1 MEMIISEKA
10 VNSLLENTSK
20 YRLPNEIY
28 NHLAKHFTSLG
39 NNKAFPDEEKYSF
52 DYQII
57 KERYEEIVNRLD
69 ELKIQFNDLDELR
82 SMLSRLMTDCIR
94 KEKPIRDILNKL
106 CEKTVKGILYMPQE
120 TILFRCLLVD
130 KVEPKKMPRIMPED
144 DYDNEYTFNDVEEK
158 YLTNDVVMKRRFI
171 NSLVQGAS
179 YSLYQ
184 QSKNS
189 FMDEIFRMD
198 DELPKMYEA
207 IVAINDFLL
216 FQQEIKYKDKDNKF
230 TAHVDV
236 TLGSNGKKTKIEAQA
251 ILFPFLLIE
260 SFRGCCELFA
270 AHGLPKEDVKK
281 LKYIISKA
289 DYKTAEQW
297 DMRFG
302 VKLWQMLSKGIEDAV
317 VIPNFISELSSMET
331 SEFYSCVKEM
341 LSNTKKG
348 NEWHDELLS
357 YCYQNVTYDDMPQD
371 VTQTSDNMRA
381 VISDDTQDDSF
392 TIEELSNMNAD
403 DFFLKEYKG
412 EQLVLPFD
420 GSSHAYSDMQYI
432 DYLQHNSV
440 GKTLTTQYKNPQD
453 YFNSLND
460 DEIFELFECTF
471 YCGDDGSGFNYDKLN
486 NFAVQIADKYPNIF
500 NDEVIDREHVIPD
513 IEIDSWHPQ
522 SKMFDNDIDSL
533 SELMKISNDP
543 QLLKKIIVEE
553 AKKCFSL
560 FIKNAL
566 TITENGLIYVERGI
580 GIPNILSNKLDNYG
594 DVQYYDYLNDYY
606 EGNVGNCWAY
616 RKDCGEAYDNSI
628 RNSTEIILQGYTRCE
643 DVNWV
648 QTFAQDDYGE
658 SELTLNTDGL
668 VEITNIYTRS
678 RGKKVNLKANYPF
691 VVRA

>member
-1 MEMIISEKA
+1 MEIIISENA

-69 ELKIQFNDLDELR
+69 ELKIQFSDLDELR

-106 CEKTVKGILYMPQE
+106 CEKTVKEMLYMPQE
-120 TILFRCLLVD
+120 TVLFRCLLVD

-198 DELPKMYEA
+198 DELPKMYEM

-236 TLGSNGKKTKIEAQA
+236 TLGSKGKKTRIEAQA

-281 LKYIISKA
+281 LKYIVSKA

-403 DFFLKEYKG
+403 DFFLNEYKG

-420 GSSHAYSDMQYI
+420 GDSSSYNYMQYI
-432 DYLQHNSV
+432 DYLQQNSV
-440 GKTLTTQYKNPQD
+440 GKTLTTKYKTPQEYIDTLETPYLIWLARCYFNEVQSYEDSGGFFENDGAVYELKMLVHNWNEIYDIGFNENIEKSDVRGLIHNSKNPELAID
-453 YFNSLND
+453 
-460 DEIFELFECTF
+460 IFSSYMKDVL
-471 YCGDDGSGFNYDKLN
+471 G
-486 NFAVQIADKYPNIF
+486 
-500 NDEVIDREHVIPD
+500 R
-513 IEIDSWHPQ
+513 
-522 SKMFDNDIDSL
+522 MFVKFL
-533 SELMKISNDP
+533 
-543 QLLKKIIVEE
+543 
-553 AKKCFSL
+553 
-560 FIKNAL
+560 
-566 TITENGLIYVERGI
+566 ITKDGLIYVERAVQ
-580 GIPNILSNKLDNYG
+580 IPQIFNHSFKNNSGFDEELFYH
-594 DVQYYDYLNDYY
+594 LNSTYF
-606 EGNVGNCWAY
+606 GNVGVCWSFGVNNSDAY
-616 RKDCGEAYDNSI
+616 YGDKAYTNDIKN
-628 RNSTEIILQGYTRCE
+628 TIILKGFTRFE
-643 DVNWV
+643 DVDIIATVSLFFMN
-648 QTFAQDDYGE
+648 E
-658 SELTLNTDGL
+658 RELRLKKDGL
-668 VEITNIYTRS
+668 VKITNMELQKNTDENDPYSEYEYI
-678 RGKKVNLKANYPF
+678 GIKANYPF